1 MRQILNI
8 SLPRE
13 LLNTVKKEVATGHY
27 ASSSE
32 FIRSLLREW
41 HENKLLAELK
51 ESQKEARS
59 GKGVRLKS
67 LKDLRWKDLDNASDH
82 IYNTLHAQV

>member
-8 SLPRE
+8 SLPGE
-13 LLNTVKKEVATGHY
+13 LLNEVKKEVKTGRY
-27 ASSSE
+27 TSASE

-41 HENKLLAELK
+41 QENKLLAGLK

-59 GKGVRLKS
+59 GKGRVLRS
-67 LKDLRWKDLDNASDH
+67 LKDSR
-82 IYNTLHAQV
+82 